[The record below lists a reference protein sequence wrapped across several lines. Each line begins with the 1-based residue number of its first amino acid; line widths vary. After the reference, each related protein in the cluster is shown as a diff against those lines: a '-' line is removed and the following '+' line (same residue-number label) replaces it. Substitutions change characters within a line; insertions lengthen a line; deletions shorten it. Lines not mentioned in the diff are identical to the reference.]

1 MQNQSQ
7 TPAPRELEYYLTD
20 RADALQHISETLE
33 AMGEEPN
40 EHNLDG
46 ILADCYVQND
56 AGEYARAARRKQFVN
71 AANWHRYTEFPAL
84 LRLTAP
90 LDEDNPNAEVAVAVN
105 VTTPDGYGVETLT
118 YRTTDPEGPADLD
131 ALNVQLREQGWELA
145 TADVDALRVRRTA

>member
-7 TPAPRELEYYLTD
+7 TRAPRELDYYLTGH
-20 RADALQHISETLE
+20 ADALQHIIETLE

-40 EHNLDG
+40 EHNLNG

-56 AGEYARAARRKQFVN
+56 AGEYARVARRKTFVN
-71 AANWHRYTEFPAL
+71 AANRHRYTEFPAM

-90 LDEDNPNAEVAVAVN
+90 LDDENPNAEVAVAVN
-105 VTTPDGYGVETLT
+105 VTTPEGYGVETLT

-131 ALNVQLREQGWELA
+131 ALNTQLREQGWELA
-145 TADVDALRVRRTA
+145 TDDADALRVRRTA